1 MENDVQ
7 MPWLQD
13 LPEDETETETE
24 TKPKPQ
30 LNKHKGRFNEINA
43 FAWSVMRD
51 LSRSEIAVWLSLW
64 THTNAKT
71 DSVQM
76 SQSRLAQEA
85 GCTVLQV
92 KRSVKSLQKKKLLL
106 VKSKG
111 NNRTHEPSVY
121 RVSLPV

>member
-13 LPEDETETETE
+13 LPEYETETE

-30 LNKHKGRFNEINA
+30 LNIHKGRFNEINA
-43 FAWSVMRD
+43 FAWGVMRD

-71 DSVQM
+71 GLVQM
-76 SQSRLAQEA
+76 SQSSLIEEVGCSIRQVVYTIASLEA
-85 GCTVLQV
+85 KGLLTV
-92 KRSVKSLQKKKLLL
+92 KK
-106 VKSKG
+106 KG
-111 NNRTHEPSVY
+111 NNLTHEPSVY
-121 RVSLPV
+121 KLKLP